1 MPTRT
6 KIVLF
11 DVASSAN
18 CTAEFWDSI
27 LERHLRDLEGAWSNS
42 LRQLRATSSYVRQ
55 ESSHWNWRAKVDS
68 IRGQLGNKSFAIEC
82 ENHTQ
87 GVMIVSL
94 LSSCRLPAVKGK
106 PLVYVDYLET
116 APWNRPSLGV
126 VRFRGVGTLMLS
138 AAIQLSRKEGFGG
151 RIGLHS
157 LPQSEEWY
165 SKRGMMN
172 LGPDK
177 RYQNLSYFEMSESQ
191 ASTFSP
197 EE

>member
-6 KIVLF
+6 EIFLF
-11 DVASSAN
+11 DVASGAN
-18 CTAEFWDSI
+18 CPAEFWDSI
-27 LERHLRDLEGAWSNS
+27 QERHLLDLEGAWSES
-42 LRQLRATSSYVRQ
+42 LRQLRAKSNYVRQ
-55 ESSHWNWRAKVDS
+55 ESSHWNWRVKVNS

-82 ENHTQ
+82 NNHTQ

-126 VRFRGVGTLMLS
+126 VRFRGAGTVMVS

-165 SKRGMMN
+165 AKRGMTN

-191 ASTFSP
+191 ASAFSP